1 MRQTIQT
8 VALLMS
14 IAAVTACQT
23 PQGKLADGFRPLGW
37 QLENG
42 TIEVLVRSFSAA
54 LPLATQLII

>member
-1 MRQTIQT
+1 
-8 VALLMS
+8 MS